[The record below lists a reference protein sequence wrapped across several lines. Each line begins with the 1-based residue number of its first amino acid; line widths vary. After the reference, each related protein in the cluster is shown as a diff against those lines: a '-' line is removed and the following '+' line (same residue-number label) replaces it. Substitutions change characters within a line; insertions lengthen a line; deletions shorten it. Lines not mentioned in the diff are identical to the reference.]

1 MRRRSLTPSGP
12 NSGYRIRSA
21 LAVSST
27 MTTAAETGQGMFAA
41 SIMASVAYVALPVP
55 RLVAVEV
62 VELLLTAPW
71 QRSVVAVTRVKAVVD
86 VAVKAVMTMKPGACA
101 NKYATV
107 KPIGP
112 IVAVRGT
119 VIRFI
124 VEVPVGAYRR
134 HTDADGNLSWGCG

>member
-1 MRRRSLTPSGP
+1 
-12 NSGYRIRSA
+12 
-21 LAVSST
+21 
-27 MTTAAETGQGMFAA
+27 MTTAAETGQGVFAA

-86 VAVKAVMTMKPGACA
+86 VAVKAGTSVEPGTSSDEQPAG
-101 NKYATV
+101 

-112 IVAVRGT
+112 IVAVGRA
-119 VIRFI
+119 VIGYV
-124 VEVPVGAYRR
+124 VEVAVGARWR
-134 HTDADGNLSWGCG
+134 HSNADGNLRRPQGCTTEKRKGEN